1 MAYVRSLFVKFIAI
15 IIQMNANSSQSDA
28 RSLLT
33 LPKWLNLLAFYGFW
47 ALLIYM
53 PFHIFLSQSVS
64 LATGGLEVWKIAKD
78 IILALLV
85 VFTVCLVYW
94 RRVFDR
100 TFGLLLGMCVT
111 YALFHLIVW
120 VFNPEIFAKSAL
132 LGSVYNLRLPA
143 FLLLGYGAAVLN
155 PGKFAFSLV
164 FKIVLGV
171 STLVAALAVVQYFL
185 PPDILTNVGY
195 SIERGARAA
204 FFIDDHPDLPRV
216 MSTLREP
223 NALGA
228 YLLLPI
234 AALTALV
241 IKNRDKYV
249 RLMFAC
255 ALGVHLAALFLTFS
269 RSAWLAA
276 ALAIALVMWFCWRN
290 AVIVFVKRL
299 WPAIAILIVL
309 AVVGLFSL
317 RSTEF
322 FQSYVVHTTD
332 QATSEDNSTE
342 LHFLLARD
350 GIESII
356 NHPLGHGPGTAGLAS
371 IQSPVPVLTENYYI
385 QIAYE
390 VGIFGLGIFVAISV
404 VVYLRLMRRQDV
416 FGTILIASFWGYIV
430 TNMLLHTWSNEA
442 VAAQWWLL
450 AGVAMVA
457 IPTKRKPN

>member
-1 MAYVRSLFVKFIAI
+1 MKVNSL
-15 IIQMNANSSQSDA
+15 QSGKY
-28 RSLLT
+28 SHLK
-33 LPKWLNLLAFYGFW
+33 LPKWLNSVVFYSFW
-47 ALLIYM
+47 TLLIYM
-53 PFHIFLSQSVS
+53 PFHIFLSQSLS
-64 LATGGLEVWKIAKD
+64 LVTGGLEVWKIAKD
-78 IILALLV
+78 VILALLV

-100 TFGLLLGMCVT
+100 AFGIILGLAVV
-111 YALFHLIVW
+111 YALFHAIVW
-120 VFNPEIFAKSAL
+120 ALNPEIFARSAL

-143 FLLLGYGAAVLN
+143 LLLVGYGAAILN

-164 FKIVLGV
+164 FKVVLAV
-171 STLVAALAVVQYFL
+171 STLVSALAVVQYFL
-185 PPDILTNVGY
+185 PPDILTHLGY

-228 YLLLPI
+228 YLMLPI
-234 AALTALV
+234 AALSALV
-241 IKNRDKYV
+241 IKNKNTSR
-249 RLMFAC
+249 RLLLAGAFA
-255 ALGVHLAALFLTFS
+255 LHLAALFLTFS

-276 ALAIALVMWFCWRN
+276 ALAIILVMWFCWRR
-290 AVIVFVKRL
+290 AVVMFVKRL
-299 WPAIAILIVL
+299 WPAVVILLAL

-317 RSTEF
+317 RGTEF

-332 QATSEDNSTE
+332 QATMEDNSTE

-350 GIESII
+350 GVESIASQ
-356 NHPLGHGPGTAGLAS
+356 PLGHGPGTAGLAS
-371 IQSPVPVLTENYYI
+371 IQSPTPVLTENYYI

-390 VGIFGLGIFVAISV
+390 VGLFGLAVFVALSA
-404 VVYLRLMRRQDV
+404 VVYLRIMRRQDV
-416 FGTILIASFWGYIV
+416 FAAILIASFWGYVI

-450 AGVAMVA
+450 AGVAIAA
-457 IPTKRKPN
+457 IPNKQKSS